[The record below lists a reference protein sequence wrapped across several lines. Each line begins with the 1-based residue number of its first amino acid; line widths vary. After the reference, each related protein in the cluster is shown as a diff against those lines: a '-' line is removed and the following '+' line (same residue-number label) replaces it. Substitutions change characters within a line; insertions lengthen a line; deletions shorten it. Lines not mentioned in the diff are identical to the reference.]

1 MIFPAVCTVGG
12 FWWRDSPDQPPE
24 PGNGCSTPGRLTV
37 LFWHLGASLWLF
49 RWIFRDPKVD
59 VRFLFLGALIPDLI
73 DLPVGTIIL
82 ADRFSTGELWAHSL
96 VAASAY
102 MVVVLIATRRGRRRR
117 AWMAVGVGWLFHLLL
132 DGMWFSEE
140 VFLWPF
146 FGWEIPRGASP
157 YWSLA
162 WDRATS
168 DPWRWVLEIVGL
180 AYLVWLWLALGL
192 RSRERLNTVVRTGRL
207 PGYVTESS

>member
-1 MIFPAVCTVGG
+1 M
-12 FWWRDSPDQPPE
+12 
-24 PGNGCSTPGRLTV
+24 

-59 VRFLFLGALIPDLI
+59 VRFLLLGAVIPDLI
-73 DLPVGTIIL
+73 DMPAGTLLL

-102 MVVVLIATRRGRRRR
+102 MTAVLVLTRRGRRRR
-117 AWMAVGVGWLFHLLL
+117 AWMALGVGWLFHLLL
-132 DGMWFSEE
+132 DGMWLNEE

-146 FGWEIPRGASP
+146 FGWDLPAGASP

-162 WDRATS
+162 SERALS
-168 DPWRWVLEIVGL
+168 DPWRWAQEILG
-180 AYLVWLWLALGL
+180 AGYLVWLWLALGL
-192 RSRERLNTVVRTGRL
+192 GSPQRRRSVVETGRL
-207 PGYVTESS
+207 PGYVAESS